1 MVLQDDM
8 LFKPFDWTMVSVLWH
23 LISCQTIHVMLVTL
37 QYIRLGPQLWCCC
50 NIDGLTSSTYLIVQ
64 QGRVTWT
71 NRYHQYTIIIFII
84 ICRPNSE
91 AWGLGG
97 DGLKSP
103 VLCLSHIKA
112 RKMGNALLMC
122 TKKSSKS
129 HSGYQQHALLEID
142 ANAGRQSDTLLNPC
156 RQKPLD
162 MLHNPPYSMLQIR
175 VWLLY
180 RRPNCHIHQIPSSDI
195 QRACCRCNNSMVSY
209 KLHGFM

>member
-1 MVLQDDM
+1 MA
-8 LFKPFDWTMVSVLWH
+8 WTCRSKVNKSLSPIPHQLHHQVYIDLSQKLH
-23 LISCQTIHVMLVTL
+23 LKLRS
-37 QYIRLGPQLWCCC
+37 LGAMGFGW
-50 NIDGLTSSTYLIVQ
+50 D
-64 QGRVTWT
+64 R
-71 NRYHQYTIIIFII
+71 
-84 ICRPNSE
+84 
-91 AWGLGG
+91 
-97 DGLKSP
+97 LKSP

-195 QRACCRCNNSMVSY
+195 KCACCRCNNSMVSY